1 MARILV
7 VDDNEDIL
15 DSTASL
21 LQLRGHTVETL
32 LRAGEVLDA
41 LRRDPPDL
49 LLQDCHMPGLD
60 LPALIRSIR
69 AQPGLRDLSILL
81 FTASTDAG
89 ELWSAVGANGLVWK
103 PFEAAELQ
111 RAIDK
116 CLAGKAT
123 LAHH

>member
-15 DSTASL
+15 ESTASL
-21 LQLRGHTVETL
+21 LQLRGHAVETL

-41 LRRDPPDL
+41 LRRDPPDI

-60 LPALIRSIR
+60 LPALLRSIR
-69 AQPGLRDLSILL
+69 AQPRLRSLPILL
-81 FTASTDAG
+81 FTASTDAA
-89 ELWSAVGANGLVWK
+89 ELWRTLGADGLIWK

-116 CLAGKAT
+116 CLASRHA
-123 LAHH
+123 AVQH